1 MNAHE
6 KARWIR
12 TVGLD
17 DKPNSRVTARADSA
31 GGKAGRR
38 KGKVQELFESQG
50 ADAAWV
56 LGLRLGLKES
66 TLRTWF
72 AGWRTVS
79 KAGSQRYATVHQAGI
94 AASYDLALRDAIY
107 L

>member
-1 MNAHE
+1 MNAHQ

-38 KGKVQELFESQG
+38 KGRAQELFESQG
-50 ADAAWV
+50 SSAAWT
-56 LGLRLGLKES
+56 LGLKLGLGRVLINCVCS
-66 TLRTWF
+66 
-72 AGWRTVS
+72 A
-79 KAGSQRYATVHQAGI
+79 I
-94 AASYDLALRDAIY
+94 AD
-107 L
+107 

>member
-38 KGKVQELFESQG
+38 KGNADKKTIVNRTFRTYVLENRYLKV
-50 ADAAWV
+50 
-56 LGLRLGLKES
+56 
-66 TLRTWF
+66 TLLPEFGGPILSIIYKPT
-72 AGWRTVS
+72 GHE
-79 KAGSQRYATVHQAGI
+79 QL
-94 AASYDLALRDAIY
+94 LARK
-107 L
+107 

>member
-31 GGKAGRR
+31 GGKPGRR
-38 KGKVQELFESQG
+38 KGKVQELFERQG
-50 ADAAWV
+50 PDAAWM
-56 LGLRLGLKES
+56 LGLKLGLKET
-66 TLRTWF
+66 TLRRWF
-72 AGWRTVS
+72 VGWRE
-79 KAGSQRYATVHQAGI
+79 
-94 AASYDLALRDAIY
+94 ASRSR
-107 L
+107 